1 MKKIFYG
8 TVAMLYRFLYKA
20 AGIKRRIDSLY
31 YFAQLRQSHVVFNE
45 HSLKIF
51 GTCKL
56 RISPISHVE
65 LGDEVVIRGGTN
77 ATIDCGSG
85 SRIDVAEG
93 ASLRIGYRSGISNT
107 IIHCHEKIEIGDYV
121 NIGAGCMIMDTN
133 FHSTDW
139 IIRRDRAKDVGVAKT
154 KPVVIGNDVFIG
166 AKSIIC
172 KGVTIGNKS
181 MVAAGSVVVSNIGI
195 GELWGGNPAVFLK
208 KLKI

>member
-1 MKKIFYG
+1 MKKILYG
-8 TVAMLYRFLYKA
+8 LIVMLYRFLHKA
-20 AGIKRRIDSLY
+20 AGIKRRVDSFY

-56 RISPISHVE
+56 RISPSSHVE

-93 ASLRIGYRSGISNT
+93 ASLRIGYSSGISNT
-107 IIHCHEKIEIGDYV
+107 NIHCHEKIEIGDYV
-121 NIGAGCMIMDTN
+121 NIGSGCMIMDTN

-139 IIRRDRAKDVGVAKT
+139 IVRRDRAKDVEMAKT
-154 KPVVIGNDVFIG
+154 KPVVIGDYVFIG
-166 AKSIIC
+166 ARSIIC

-181 MVAAGSVVVSNIGI
+181 MVAAGSVVVSNIGV
-195 GELWGGNPAVFLK
+195 GELWGGQSCCFFEK
-208 KLKI
+208 T